1 MSVLSK
7 GLKKAERKI
16 SKLIPHAHSADTRAA
31 NAATKAQLD
40 YYQEAKA
47 QLHQENEDLAKE
59 KAMESQK
66 IHEKQIRAMRNKF
79 RSPGFLGSDAGNELN
94 STLG

>member
-1 MSVLSK
+1 MSSLSK
-7 GLKKAERKI
+7 VLKKAERSI
-16 SKLIPHAHSADTRAA
+16 SKLIPHQHSADIRAA

-40 YYQEAKA
+40 YYQEAKDTMHKQNEEIA
-47 QLHQENEDLAKE
+47 QE

-79 RSPGFLGSDAGNELN
+79 RSPGFLGTDTDSNPD
-94 STLG
+94 TLG